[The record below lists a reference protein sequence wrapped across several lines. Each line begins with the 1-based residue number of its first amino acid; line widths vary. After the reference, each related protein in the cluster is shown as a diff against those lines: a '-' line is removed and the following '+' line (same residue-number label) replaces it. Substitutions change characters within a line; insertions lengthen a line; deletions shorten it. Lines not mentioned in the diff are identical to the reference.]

1 MIKLK
6 YVNFTTIKTFLGDAD
21 FDSRLISSK
30 IFSSRKNYKYFIGY
44 MDDVYKTNAFSII
57 LQKMNAY
64 VKSSDDETK
73 WMHFLIEDDKL
84 LNKYNDNWKKITNSR
99 KKEISSANIDNKF
112 FFKTKVNVTV
122 MRLLIFRMNKCLE

>member
-1 MIKLK
+1 
-6 YVNFTTIKTFLGDAD
+6 
-21 FDSRLISSK
+21 
-30 IFSSRKNYKYFIGY
+30 

-64 VKSSDDETK
+64 VKSSDDKTK

-122 MRLLIFRMNKCLE
+122 MILFIFRMSKCLEQPLIAFVWR